1 MGEKV
6 NISGKW
12 YWLRRPRKFGADDV
26 KYLERFEEEF
36 KNGYVINS
44 SCVAR
49 YICKCNDETGDYI
62 LEDFVDGEHLLDFLN
77 KQRITLSKRKKI
89 TEQIATGMAALEE
102 CGIPALLSLPEM

>member
-1 MGEKV
+1 M
-6 NISGKW
+6 
-12 YWLRRPRKFGADDV
+12 
-26 KYLERFEEEF
+26 
-36 KNGYVINS
+36 INS

-89 TEQIATGMAALEE
+89 TEQIATGIYKCWKSAES
-102 CGIPALLSLPEM
+102 PALLSLPEM